1 MKPSQAARPAPEP
14 SGLIFVVDDNA
25 LLVEYAGAVLKGE
38 GYEVQPFTDPK
49 AALKAMQKAYRKPV
63 ALVTHYEMG
72 EMNGLELIVSSHK
85 ILPLL
90 KTVLLSGT
98 IDGAFIA
105 GSPAKIHRVP
115 GKPYLL
121 AQSKKWWGNCCS
133 LEAFLRCRS
142 N

>member
-1 MKPSQAARPAPEP
+1 MSQAKAARPAPEP

-49 AALKAMQKAYRKPV
+49 AALKAMQEADPKPV
-63 ALVTHYEMG
+63 ALVTDYEMG

-105 GSPAKIHRVP
+105 GSPAKVHRFL
-115 GKPYLL
+115 GKPYLP
-121 AQSKKWWGNCCS
+121 AQLKNMVGELLQS
-133 LEAFLRCRS
+133 
-142 N
+142 